1 MKKNTKATFEER
13 LERLEEIVVL
23 LDRGDAPLEEL
34 LALYEEG
41 IVLSKECS
49 DFLRQAEQKVT
60 TLQATQPQALPL

>member
-1 MKKNTKATFEER
+1 MKKNTNATFEQR
-13 LERLEEIVVL
+13 LDRLEEIVAL

-60 TLQATQPQALPL
+60 TLQTAQSQALPL

>member
-60 TLQATQPQALPL
+60 TLQTAQSQALPL

>member
-60 TLQATQPQALPL
+60 TLQAAQSQALPL

>member
-1 MKKNTKATFEER
+1 MKKNTKVTFEQR
-13 LERLEEIVVL
+13 LERLEEIVAL

-60 TLQATQPQALPL
+60 MLQTAQSQALPL

>member
-1 MKKNTKATFEER
+1 MKKNTKATFEQR
-13 LERLEEIVVL
+13 LERLEEIVAL

-60 TLQATQPQALPL
+60 TLQTAQSQALPL

>member
-60 TLQATQPQALPL
+60 TLQAAQPQALPL